1 MDLREV
7 AKILWRDLNWI
18 PFDGERDPSRV
29 VFYSLVGGEGPYPAG
44 RRHFVASL
52 DLNPEGWLDIEFEE
66 DPTARY
72 ENISDMTPEEV
83 ADVVKAEFLDYLA
96 EIVQVEKEYRDEGGV
111 PWNLP
116 PTDEDRPTY
125 LGQYFGGYYGR
136 VPWDR
141 RL

>member
-44 RRHFVASL
+44 GRHFVATL
-52 DLNPEGWLDIEFEE
+52 DLDPQGWLHMEFEGSS
-66 DPTARY
+66 DVDY
-72 ENISDMTPEEV
+72 ENVSGMTPQEI
-83 ADVVKAEFLDYLA
+83 ADVVTGAFLDHLA
-96 EIVQVEKEYRDEGGV
+96 EIVQAENEYRDEGGV